1 MWRGEIIKTLFLD
14 IMPLK
19 RRGLA
24 FTWKSLDQL
33 RARLLAATVYHFDA
47 LHEPESAAPQA
58 EAAPGAGQD
67 VLDAQAAPDQQ
78 AQQEQVQ
85 QEQEQVQQEQQE
97 AQGTEARQPGQP
109 KETQNPSLFDVDGNV
124 MPLPQAD
131 MLLEFSLPNGERR
144 AVLLS
149 DREQWGVRMFVF
161 RYSEERQRWM
171 WPLVGVHYGPTFNEN
186 SRIAV
191 YEPTA
196 LAKMSAG
203 ARTSMIREH
212 ALDAGKAVQLLRI
225 VRQGGWEPEG
235 ERGMT
240 AAEIAAGKTA
250 KVASPRPSS
259 MARASRTHHEAGH
272 TGKGARRS

>member
-47 LHEPESAAPQA
+47 LPEPESAAPQA

-78 AQQEQVQ
+78 ARHEQVQ
-85 QEQEQVQQEQQE
+85 QEQEQQE
-97 AQGTEARQPGQP
+97 AQGGEARQPGQP